1 MLVLSLSSDMSHNLT
16 CTAIGNPRPT
26 MMWLLN
32 NAPLQMTR
40 NQVSLILYH
49 LSSFHSLLLLLLP
62 LFSLIR
68 VASLLCWIL
77 SAVLMVVPI
86 LVLLLILLVW
96 I

>member
-32 NAPLQMTR
+32 NAPLQMSR

-49 LSSFHSLLLLLLP
+49 LLLLSLTPSAASPPFSLRVALLLY
-62 LFSLIR
+62 
-68 VASLLCWIL
+68 WIL

-86 LVLLLILLVW
+86 LVLLLILSVW